1 MYFSEGRERGK
12 VYVYTLREVR
22 GSTAE
27 RAGDT
32 MGRVSPPVTSPL
44 WLRAARTRQ
53 LLSNVAGHIWA
64 AWPKGSRAWLA
75 SLLSL
80 EENSSVFLVYK
91 QSRGLFTASRVQP
104 ELEQS
109 RLSLRLRCSELGKLP
124 SPGDLMHGV

>member
-1 MYFSEGRERGK
+1 MSQG
-12 VYVYTLREVR
+12 T
-22 GSTAE
+22 
-27 RAGDT
+27 
-32 MGRVSPPVTSPL
+32 
-44 WLRAARTRQ
+44 
-53 LLSNVAGHIWA
+53 A
-64 AWPKGSRAWLA
+64 AWPKGSRAWHA

-80 EENSSVFLVYK
+80 EENLSVFLVYK